1 MLKRGAITVSMFSN
15 SAVLVGWCRG
25 RRRLRR
31 RRVGTIRLGN
41 KRRGFCLVSRP
52 VIQWGVMV
60 APLRMLKN
68 IIMDMAPNG
77 RFIEAYCLSLPF
89 LRPQIFPLCWFFWC
103 LIFFFFFQ
111 IVYLTSFANQ
121 CTTIKALIFYVFTGE
136 MLVCVVLSK
145 ALFFVFF
152 LVKCRCNHSILR
164 CQTRT

>member
-15 SAVLVGWCRG
+15 STVLVGWCRG

-77 RFIEAYCLSLPF
+77 RFIEAYYLSLPF

-103 LIFFFFFQ
+103 LISFSFSNCVFN
-111 IVYLTSFANQ
+111 IVRKSIHNNKSINFL
-121 CTTIKALIFYVFTGE
+121 CFYWRNAGVC
-136 MLVCVVLSK
+136 CVVKSII
-145 ALFFVFF
+145 FCVF
-152 LVKCRCNHSILR
+152 SG
-164 CQTRT
+164 